1 MNASEPS
8 AWAEEV
14 ASRLRMLQ
22 TGFADDAPAAREDY
36 LTEEIER
43 SLKGVASSRR
53 GEFLDAL
60 ARCFPG
66 PERMGVTQREA
77 TSMQIV
83 ASRRSAE
90 ELAED
95 LIDRLPEL
103 TKESRARLVERFR
116 SVGLVEA
123 PAAGLDL
130 PPGLRGKLG
139 LSLEQTLDAE
149 RLTKLL
155 AALLEMVAILDNLV
169 WSLWKTI
176 APKSV
181 VQREVGD
188 GLRRTVGRY
197 LAGDREVAT
206 LQINQMLDKTRQLF
220 ASLLSAIG
228 PTGET
233 YARKHLETFAP
244 EKIRATVETGGFLT
258 NLEQKC
264 WRRYV
269 ALASQLNGPVIEKQI
284 IDSIVNYAE
293 EILSGRRRGGE
304 LPSPARPAI

>member
-8 AWAEEV
+8 SWAEEV
-14 ASRLRMLQ
+14 ADRLRMLQ
-22 TGFADDAPAAREDY
+22 TSFADDAPVAREEY

-43 SLKGVASSRR
+43 SLKEVVGSRR
-53 GEFLDAL
+53 GEFLEAL

-66 PERMGVTQREA
+66 PERMGVSHPDPIPA
-77 TSMQIV
+77 LLA
-83 ASRRSAE
+83 ASSRSAE
-90 ELAED
+90 ELAEE

-103 TKESRARLVERFR
+103 TKESRAWLVERFR
-116 SVGLVEA
+116 SVGLVGA
-123 PAAGLDL
+123 PQEGLDL

-139 LSLEQTLDAE
+139 LSLEQALDAE

-155 AALLEMVAILDNLV
+155 AALLEMVATLDNLV
-169 WSLWKTI
+169 WILWKTI
-176 APKSV
+176 APKSA
-181 VQREVGD
+181 VQREMGE

-197 LAGDREVAT
+197 VAGDREVAT

-220 ASLLSAIG
+220 AGLLSAIG

-258 NLEQKC
+258 NVEQKC

-269 ALASQLNGPVIEKQI
+269 VLASELNGPVIEKQI
-284 IDSIVNYAE
+284 IDSIVNYTE
-293 EILSGRRRGGE
+293 EILSGRRRGRE

>member
-1 MNASEPS
+1 MTASEPS
-8 AWAEEV
+8 SWAEEV
-14 ASRLRMLQ
+14 AGRLRMLQ
-22 TGFADDAPAAREDY
+22 TSFADDAPIARAEY

-43 SLKGVASSRR
+43 SLKEVAASRR

-60 ARCFPG
+60 ACCFPL
-66 PERMGVTQREA
+66 PERMGVSGPDAIPAPIAA
-77 TSMQIV
+77 TS
-83 ASRRSAE
+83 RTAE

-95 LIDRLPEL
+95 LVDRLPEL
-103 TKESRARLVERFR
+103 TKESRAWLVERFR
-116 SVGLVEA
+116 LLGLVAA
-123 PAAGLDL
+123 PDPGLDL

-139 LSLEQTLDAE
+139 LSLEQTLDEE

-155 AALLEMVAILDNLV
+155 AALLEMVATLDNVV
-169 WSLWKTI
+169 WSLWKTM
-176 APKSV
+176 APKSA
-181 VQREVGD
+181 VQREAGD

-197 LAGDREVAT
+197 VAGDREVAT

-233 YARKHLETFAP
+233 FARHHLETFAP

-269 ALASQLNGPVIEKQI
+269 VLASELSGPLIEKQI
-284 IDSIVNYAE
+284 IDTIVNYTE

-304 LPSPARPAI
+304 LPSPVRPAI

>member
-1 MNASEPS
+1 MTASEPS
-8 AWAEEV
+8 SWAEEV
-14 ASRLRMLQ
+14 AGRLRMLQ
-22 TGFADDAPAAREDY
+22 TSFADDAPIARAEY

-43 SLKGVASSRR
+43 SLKEVAASRR

-60 ARCFPG
+60 ACCFPL
-66 PERMGVTQREA
+66 PERMGVSGPDAIPAPIAA
-77 TSMQIV
+77 TS
-83 ASRRSAE
+83 RTAE

-95 LIDRLPEL
+95 LVDRLPEL
-103 TKESRARLVERFR
+103 TKESRAWLVERFR
-116 SVGLVEA
+116 LLGLVDA
-123 PAAGLDL
+123 PDPGLDL

-139 LSLEQTLDAE
+139 LSLEQTLDEE

-155 AALLEMVAILDNLV
+155 AALLEMVATLDNVV
-169 WSLWKTI
+169 WSLWKTM
-176 APKSV
+176 APKSA
-181 VQREVGD
+181 VQREAGD

-197 LAGDREVAT
+197 VAGDREVAT

-233 YARKHLETFAP
+233 FARHHLETFAP

-269 ALASQLNGPVIEKQI
+269 VLASELSGPLIEKQI
-284 IDSIVNYAE
+284 IDTIVNYTE

-304 LPSPARPAI
+304 LPSPVRSAI